1 MNSKIYSI
9 LIIILYTQVSNA
21 TDCNVTAP
29 DNSQIILDSRI
40 YHTLNPMRSAAIPGW
55 TLLDVDMMTYP
66 ILGTQIGLEW
76 EVQTSTGDCS
86 PHYSSC
92 PAALITVDPDI
103 ERNWIVTSYY
113 VTEAD
118 NIEIRIECISVTIIT
133 DCRTSIKAYYFE
145 SDQNLTDV
153 TSQLDQFKPTQLI
166 NRTTGD
172 NFFYFSFSKT
182 ERGFYIGFL
191 NNEPCVNIE
200 SILFYYFECPAVTAD
215 FYSVSTTLAPNS
227 THQPTIIP
235 LPSVPC
241 PIRTQIVT
249 PVTADCY
256 ANGTWVLPPN
266 NIDLCECV
274 SGAEAISSSCT
285 NCSINTYKTEPGNT
299 TVCTD
304 CPENSST
311 NGVTGATTATE
322 CVCDVDWFRGVGESV
337 LQSCGRSPS
346 AVRNLRITRGDVL
359 AAEWDIPSDL
369 GNRNETSY
377 GVDLLET
384 LSGMTTSV
392 FIISMTEYNLDT
404 VSSYTEYTITVTSRN
419 AISSVSN
426 EFYERSLTFLSSFP
440 DVTTPIYIDN
450 YLSWSYTLYAVSD
463 YQFKLTY
470 TSTQTG
476 SNVTVTVSS
485 SSCDQNANIYECR
498 VLIPNLNASS
508 GVLLSLLAPSGPN
521 VNLSS
526 GTITVGTTPTTA
538 TPGPFSTMMLIYY
551 VVIPIAGCLI
561 ATILL
566 LICLSC
572 CVLCC
577 LRRRKKVFKLKPK
590 DSEMIPLSCA
600 QQYQDPSLYE
610 DLNKAVRAL
619 AKEIDANDIEKDSL
633 IGVGEFGDVWKGYFS
648 RNNQKLPVA
657 LKILKPAS
665 TEKNK
670 DDFFKEASVMG
681 QFSHPN
687 VIFLYGVTLRKPIM
701 IVTPFMENGSLD
713 KYLTTNMNSI
723 PFKELVAICYGASRG
738 MVYLS
743 LLGYVHRDLAA
754 RNIIL
759 DKDLT
764 PKITDFGLSRE
775 TEEDFYRVQTGG
787 KIPVR
792 WTAPEAILYRKFNTA
807 SDVWSFGVLM
817 WEVMSFGNIPYGDT
831 DNFTIMEEL
840 QKGYR
845 LPAPDSC
852 PSVIYNLML
861 RCWSEAPE
869 HRPSF
874 TNVQESL
881 LHIIET
887 NKTRPASVRVNAQ
900 NPLHHTTL
908 ESWLT
913 SLKLE
918 KYALNFREH
927 GYTQIAAIWHL
938 TDADLFNIGVIPAG
952 HRNKIMTSIHRAN
965 SQLCNTYSI
974 PL

>member
-1 MNSKIYSI
+1 MDFKIYSI
-9 LIIILYTQVSNA
+9 LLIILFYTQVSSA

-40 YHTLNPMRSAAIPGW
+40 YHNLNPQRPFAIPGW
-55 TLLDVDMMTYP
+55 TLLDVDMMTYTV
-66 ILGTQIGLEW
+66 LGNQIGLEW
-76 EVQTSTGDCS
+76 IILTDLGDCS
-86 PHYSSC
+86 PHYSVC
-92 PAALITVDPDI
+92 PVAEIPSDPAI
-103 ERNWIVTSYY
+103 ERNWIVTNYY
-113 VTEAD
+113 VTEAN
-118 NIEIRIECISVTIIT
+118 NIEIRIECVSVEFIT
-133 DCRTSIKAYYFE
+133 DCRTSIIAYYFE

-153 TSQLDQFKPTQLI
+153 SSLLGQFKQTQLI

-182 ERGFYIGFL
+182 KQGFYIGFL
-191 NNEPCVNIE
+191 NNEPCVNME

-215 FYSVSTTLAPNS
+215 FYSVSATLAPNS
-227 THQPTIIP
+227 THQPT
-235 LPSVPC
+235 LVTLPC
-241 PIRTQIVT
+241 PIRSQVVT
-249 PVTADCY
+249 AVTADCY
-256 ANGTWVLPPN
+256 ANGTWVFPPN
-266 NIDLCECV
+266 NIGVCECV
-274 SGAEAISSSCT
+274 SGTEAIDSSCT
-285 NCSINTYKTEPGNT
+285 NCSINTYKIQPGNT
-299 TVCTD
+299 SVCTD
-304 CPENSST
+304 CPKNSNT
-311 NGVTGATTATE
+311 NGVTGATE
-322 CVCDVDWFRGVGESV
+322 CVCDEDWYRGVGESV
-337 LQSCGRSPS
+337 LESCGRSPS
-346 AVRNLRITRGDVL
+346 AVRNLRITRGDEL
-359 AAEWDIPSDL
+359 AAEWDIPDNL
-369 GNRNETSY
+369 GNRNKTSY
-377 GVDLLET
+377 SVDLLET
-384 LSGMTTSV
+384 LSRMTTNA
-392 FIISMTEYNLDT
+392 FIISKTVTEYKLDA
-404 VSSYTEYTITVTSRN
+404 VSSYTEYAITVTSRN

-426 EFYERSLTFLSSFP
+426 VFNESSLTFLSSFP
-440 DVTTPIYIDN
+440 DITTSTYTDN
-450 YLSWSYTLYAVSD
+450 YLSWSYTLYAISD
-463 YQFKLTY
+463 YQFTLSY
-470 TSTQTG
+470 TSTQTRR
-476 SNVTVTVSS
+476 SVTVTVNS
-485 SSCDQNANIYECR
+485 SSCVKSVNTYVCR
-498 VLIPNLNASS
+498 VLIPNLNAST
-508 GVLLSLLAPSGPN
+508 GVLLSLLAPSAPN
-521 VNLSS
+521 VGLSS
-526 GTITVGTTPTTA
+526 GTIHVNTDPTTV
-538 TPGPFSTMMLIYY
+538 PISTMMIIYY
-551 VVIPIAGCLI
+551 IVLPVSGCICL
-561 ATILL
+561 TILL
-566 LICLSC
+566 LIFLSC

-577 LRRRKKVFKLKPK
+577 LRRRGRRRFKLNTKE
-590 DSEMIPLSCA
+590 SEMVPMSA
-600 QQYQDPSLYE
+600 QQYQDPTLYE

-619 AKEIDANDIEKDSL
+619 AKEIDSNDIEKESL

-687 VIFLYGVTLRKPIM
+687 VIFLYGVTLKKPIM

-713 KYLTTNMNSI
+713 KYITINMNNI
-723 PFKELVAICYGASRG
+723 PFKELIAICYGTSRG

-817 WEVMSFGNIPYGDT
+817 WEVMSFGQVPYGDT

-861 RCWSEAPE
+861 RCWDKDPE

-881 LHIIET
+881 LQIIET
-887 NKTRPASVRVNAQ
+887 NRARPVSVRMNAQ
-900 NPLHHTTL
+900 NPLNHTSL
-908 ESWLT
+908 DSWLT

-918 KYALNFREH
+918 KYSLNFREH
-927 GYTQIAAIWHL
+927 GYAQISAIWHL
-938 TDADLFNIGVIPAG
+938 TDADLFNIGIIPAG

-965 SQLCNTYSI
+965 SQLSYTYSI

>member
-1 MNSKIYSI
+1 MYFKIYSI
-9 LIIILYTQVSNA
+9 ILIILYTHVSNA
-21 TDCNVTAP
+21 TDCNVTTP
-29 DNSQIILDSRI
+29 DNSQIILDSLI
-40 YHTLNPMRSAAIPGW
+40 YHTTLRAVAIPGW
-55 TLLDVDMMTYP
+55 TLLDVDMMTYTFM
-66 ILGTQIGLEW
+66 GTQSGLDW
-76 EVQTSTGDCS
+76 DVQLIQGDCS
-86 PHYSSC
+86 PHYAAC
-92 PAALITVDPDI
+92 PEALITVDPDI
-103 ERNWIVTSYY
+103 EMNWIVTSYY
-113 VTEAD
+113 VTDAN
-118 NIEIRIECISVTIIT
+118 NIEIRIECVSVTIIT

-153 TSQLDQFKPTQLI
+153 SSLLDQFKPTQLI

-182 ERGFYIGFL
+182 KRGFYIGFV

-200 SILFYYFECPAVTAD
+200 NILFYYFECPAVSAD
-215 FYSVSTTLAPNS
+215 FYSVSATLAPNS
-227 THQPTIIP
+227 THQPTVIP
-235 LPSVPC
+235 FPC
-241 PIRTQIVT
+241 PIRSQVVT
-249 PVTADCY
+249 LATADCY
-256 ANGTWVLPPN
+256 ADGTWILPPN
-266 NIDLCECV
+266 IELCECV
-274 SGAEAISSSCT
+274 SGAEAIDSSCT
-285 NCSINTYKTEPGNT
+285 NCSVNTYKIQPGNT

-304 CPENSST
+304 CPENSNT
-311 NGVTGATTATE
+311 NGVTGATE
-322 CVCDVDWFRGVGESV
+322 CVCDVDWYRGVGESI
-337 LQSCGRSPS
+337 LGSCGRSPS
-346 AVRNLRITRGDVL
+346 AVRNLRITRGDEL
-359 AAEWDIPSDL
+359 AAEWDIPDDL
-369 GNRNETSY
+369 GNRNKTSY
-377 GVDLLET
+377 SIVLLET
-384 LSGMTTSV
+384 LSGMTTTGS
-392 FIISMTEYNLDT
+392 ITSKTITKYILDT

-426 EFYERSLTFLSSFP
+426 VFNESSLTFLSSFP
-440 DVTTPIYIDN
+440 DITTSTYIDN

-463 YQFKLTY
+463 YQFKLSY

-476 SNVTVTVSS
+476 SNVTMTVNS
-485 SSCDQNANIYECR
+485 SSCVLNTNTYVCR
-498 VLIPNLNASS
+498 VLIPNLNAST
-508 GVLLSLLAPSGPN
+508 GVQLSLLATSGPN
-521 VNLSS
+521 VGLFSS
-526 GTITVGTTPTTA
+526 TVTVVTDPTVTIDTL
-538 TPGPFSTMMLIYY
+538 MIIYY
-551 VVIPIAGCLI
+551 FILPVAGCLI
-561 ATILL
+561 VTILL
-566 LICLSC
+566 LIFFSC
-572 CVLCC
+572 CVFCC
-577 LRRRKKVFKLKPK
+577 TRRRRRGFQLKTK
-590 DSEMIPLSCA
+590 DSEMLPLSA
-600 QQYQDPSLYE
+600 QLYQDPCLYE

-619 AKEIDANDIEKDSL
+619 AKEINSDDIEKDSL
-633 IGVGEFGDVWKGYFS
+633 IGVGEFGDVWKGYLS

-687 VIFLYGVTLRKPIM
+687 VIFLYGVTLKKPIM

-713 KYLTTNMNSI
+713 KYITNNMNNI
-723 PFKELVAICYGASRG
+723 PFKEMVAICYGASRG

-817 WEVMSFGNIPYGDT
+817 WEVMTFGQVPYGDT

-861 RCWSEAPE
+861 RCWSEDPD

-887 NKTRPASVRVNAQ
+887 NRTRPASIRVNAQ
-900 NPLHHTTL
+900 NPLNHTTL
-908 ESWLT
+908 EQWLA

-918 KYALNFREH
+918 KYVLNFREH
-927 GYTQIAAIWHL
+927 GYGQISAIWHL
-938 TDADLFNIGVIPAG
+938 TDADLFNIGIIPAG

-965 SQLCNTYSI
+965 SQLCYTYSI